1 MSASEAAQAL
11 RRVPFLRDV
20 DDDSIRLAADSLVR
34 EELERGAE
42 LARQGSPA
50 GAIYL
55 LVQGEIELVRDGGGP
70 KPQHLAVLR
79 PGDLLGEREVLL
91 RRPWAATARAVQP
104 AVLYR
109 WDHAGLTSFLRRQ
122 PAALLSL
129 KFAAQSKERAL
140 HLRLGWLE
148 DGEGVYALSRK
159 HPVLLYQA
167 LVVPFLILAVAV
179 GLAWLSFPTG
189 SDLAAWLAGGTA
201 GVALALGVWRWID
214 WGNDYYIVTDR
225 RAVWLEK
232 VIGIYESRQEAP
244 LRMVLSVS
252 SSTELSGRM
261 LDYGDVIIRT
271 YTGQI
276 LFHAVAQP
284 RAMVALIEELWRR
297 SQDEDQQAERETIVS
312 TLQQRLSP
320 AAPPAAPRR
329 PAPEPPR
336 PSPRIGMDHWT
347 FQVRFEEKGIITYRK
362 HWMVLLRGT
371 LLPAVL
377 ILVAVGLLG
386 ARLGGL
392 FHVFSPGA
400 DLAAALL
407 LLVPLAAW
415 WLYQYA
421 DWANDLYQVTPD
433 QIVDVHKRPLSSE
446 VRKVAP
452 LENILGTEVDR
463 KGLLG
468 ILFNYGDVI
477 ANVGTTQFVFQGIY
491 NPSAVQ
497 LDIVR
502 SQEALYARKKL
513 AEKEKRRGEMVE
525 WIDAYHREIVS
536 RGGRRKGEGRDGGA

>member
-1 MSASEAAQAL
+1 
-11 RRVPFLRDV
+11 
-20 DDDSIRLAADSLVR
+20 
-34 EELERGAE
+34 
-42 LARQGSPA
+42 
-50 GAIYL
+50 
-55 LVQGEIELVRDGGGP
+55 
-70 KPQHLAVLR
+70 
-79 PGDLLGEREVLL
+79 
-91 RRPWAATARAVQP
+91 
-104 AVLYR
+104 
-109 WDHAGLTSFLRRQ
+109 
-122 PAALLSL
+122 
-129 KFAAQSKERAL
+129 
-140 HLRLGWLE
+140 
-148 DGEGVYALSRK
+148 
-159 HPVLLYQA
+159 
-167 LVVPFLILAVAV
+167 
-179 GLAWLSFPTG
+179 
-189 SDLAAWLAGGTA
+189 
-201 GVALALGVWRWID
+201 
-214 WGNDYYIVTDR
+214 
-225 RAVWLEK
+225 
-232 VIGIYESRQEAP
+232 
-244 LRMVLSVS
+244 
-252 SSTELSGRM
+252 
-261 LDYGDVIIRT
+261 
-271 YTGQI
+271 
-276 LFHAVAQP
+276 
-284 RAMVALIEELWRR
+284 
-297 SQDEDQQAERETIVS
+297 
-312 TLQQRLSP
+312 
-320 AAPPAAPRR
+320 
-329 PAPEPPR
+329 
-336 PSPRIGMDHWT
+336 MDHWT

-392 FHVFSPGA
+392 FQVFSPGA

-407 LLVPLAAW
+407 LLVPLAVW

-433 QIVDVHKRPLSSE
+433 QIVDVHKKPLSSE

-468 ILFNYGDVI
+468 ILFNYGDVV

>member
-55 LVQGEIELVRDGGGP
+55 LVQGEIELVRDGAGP
-70 KPQHLAVLR
+70 KPQRLAVLR
-79 PGDLLGEREVLL
+79 PGDLLGEREILL

-284 RAMVALIEELWRR
+284 RPMVALIEELWRR

-312 TLQQRLSP
+312 TLQQRLGP
-320 AAPPAAPRR
+320 AAPPATPSR
-329 PAPEPPR
+329 PAAEPPR

-392 FHVFSPGA
+392 FQVFSPGA

-433 QIVDVHKRPLSSE
+433 QIVDVHKKPLSSE

-468 ILFNYGDVI
+468 ILFNYGDVV